1 MSEHRYSVVIPCFN
15 EESAIRATVQA
26 ILENADSRLLEIIV
40 VDDGSVDGSAA
51 ELGRLAGEYAAVR
64 VATHPCNRGYGA
76 ALKTGI
82 RSSAGSLIVITDADG
97 TYPNERIPG
106 LVDRISGADM
116 VVGARTDPGARI
128 PLARRPAKWI
138 LGWLANTMSGRRI
151 PDLNSGL
158 RVMRRELVERYLGL
172 LPDGFSFTTTITLV
186 MLSEAHRVEYVPVAY
201 HRRTGS
207 SKIRPV
213 RDTLNFVQLICRAVL
228 WFNPLRI
235 FIPLSGLLV
244 ATGVAVLLSSMLLL
258 GRAMDVAFA
267 IFVMT
272 GVIVLAVGMLADLID
287 KRLR

>member
-1 MSEHRYSVVIPCFN
+1 MSDKKYSVVIPCYN

-26 ILENADSRLLEIIV
+26 ILENADRRLLELIV
-40 VDDGSVDGSAA
+40 VDDGSCDGSAA
-51 ELGRLAGEYAAVR
+51 ELARIAGEHAAVR
-64 VATHPCNRGYGA
+64 VLTHPANRGYGA
-76 ALKTGI
+76 SLKTGI
-82 RSSAGSLIVITDADG
+82 RSAAGDWIVITDADG

-106 LVDRISGADM
+106 LADRMNEADM

-128 PLARRPAKWI
+128 PLVRRPAKWI
-138 LGWLANTMSGRRI
+138 LGWLANIMSGRRI

-158 RVMRRELVERYLGL
+158 RVMRRDLVERYLGL

-201 HRRTGS
+201 HHRTGC

-213 RDTLNFVQLICRAVL
+213 RDTLNFMQLICRAVL
-228 WFNPLRI
+228 WFDPLRF
-235 FIPLSGLLV
+235 FIPLSVLLV
-244 ATGVAVLLSSMLLL
+244 ATGVAILLLSMLLL
-258 GRAMDVAFA
+258 GRAMDVTFA
-267 IFVMT
+267 VFVMN